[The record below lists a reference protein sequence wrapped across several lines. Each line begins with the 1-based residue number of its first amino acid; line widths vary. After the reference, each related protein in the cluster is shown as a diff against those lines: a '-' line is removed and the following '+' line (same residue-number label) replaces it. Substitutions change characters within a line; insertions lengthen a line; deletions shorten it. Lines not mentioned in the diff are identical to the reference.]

1 MNNDQKDKLP
11 SDEWDKYHH
20 KVGAVIL
27 AICLAAMIIAG
38 VFINLSKPN

>member
-1 MNNDQKDKLP
+1 MNNNQKDKLP

-38 VFINLSKPN
+38 VVINHLKQN